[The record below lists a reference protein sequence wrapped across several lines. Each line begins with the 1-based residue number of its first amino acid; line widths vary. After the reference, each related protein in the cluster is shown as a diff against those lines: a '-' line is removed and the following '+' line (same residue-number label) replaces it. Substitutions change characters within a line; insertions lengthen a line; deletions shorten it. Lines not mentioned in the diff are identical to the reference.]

1 MPVFFVILFLTT
13 QQNNKCKDNI
23 MTSYLLDIVSLI
35 VKISAVILYFL
46 FENIF
51 FPFPYLTYHFKDIQ
65 SNLY

>member
-35 VKISAVILYFL
+35 VKISAVILYL
-46 FENIF
+46 
-51 FPFPYLTYHFKDIQ
+51 
-65 SNLY
+65 